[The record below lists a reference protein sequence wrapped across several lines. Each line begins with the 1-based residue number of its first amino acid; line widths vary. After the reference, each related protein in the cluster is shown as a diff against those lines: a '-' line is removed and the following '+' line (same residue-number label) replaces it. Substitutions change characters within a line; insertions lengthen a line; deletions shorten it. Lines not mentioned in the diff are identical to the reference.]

1 MSLWGT
7 CNSRFSLSDY
17 IVRCAA
23 KVNLVCSDVGCVWT
37 SLRVRSRDLGVLD
50 ALIGLVGGRCGLWA
64 AECGVLDLFLPDV
77 LDKVNK
83 FVKLLLAVSQLVL
96 LYLTTL
102 ESFLKLFF
110 KNLDL
115 LSAQIKKVV

>member
-7 CNSRFSLSDY
+7 CDCRFSLRY
-17 IVRCAA
+17 YVVRCAA
-23 KVNLVCSDVGCVWT
+23 EIALVCADVGCVWT
-37 SLRVRSRDLGVLD
+37 SLRVWSRDLGVLD
-50 ALIGLVGGRCGLWA
+50 ALIGLVGGRSRLWA
-64 AECGVLDLFLPDV
+64 AECGVLYLFLPDV
-77 LDKVNK
+77 LDEVDK
-83 FVKLLLAVSQLVL
+83 FVELLLAVCQLVL